1 MAELRRWHGF
11 YEAWCYLEWLVMTAD
26 GRRLSAE
33 EEECSANSGVERSS
47 CGFRVNCV
55 GVEH

>member
-1 MAELRRWHGF
+1 
-11 YEAWCYLEWLVMTAD
+11 MTAD
-26 GRRLSAE
+26 GGRLSVE
-33 EEECSANSGVERSS
+33 EEERSAEAGVERSL

>member
-1 MAELRRWHGF
+1 
-11 YEAWCYLEWLVMTAD
+11 MTVE
-26 GRRLSAE
+26 GGRLSAE
-33 EEECSANSGVERSS
+33 EEEHNAISGVERSS

>member
-1 MAELRRWHGF
+1 
-11 YEAWCYLEWLVMTAD
+11 MTAE
-26 GRRLSAE
+26 GRRLSAGE
-33 EEECSANSGVERSS
+33 EVRSADSGVERSS